1 MVLHSMIIF
10 DCDDVDTVTSSN
22 EINDLFHWMKL
33 GNTLGNLYITQVSM

>member
-1 MVLHSMIIF
+1 MIIF
-10 DCDDVDTVTSSN
+10 DCDDVDTVISSN